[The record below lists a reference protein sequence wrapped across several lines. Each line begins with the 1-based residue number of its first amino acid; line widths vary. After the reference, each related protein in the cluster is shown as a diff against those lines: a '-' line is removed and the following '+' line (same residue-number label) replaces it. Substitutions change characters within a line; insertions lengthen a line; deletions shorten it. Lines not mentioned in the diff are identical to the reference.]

1 MQVTKIIPTMPEV
14 LREAIIVAVGAL
26 IAAAVVR
33 ALPAEYRRMF
43 SLTGGNEP

>member
-1 MQVTKIIPTMPEV
+1 MKGIIPTMPEV

-33 ALPAEYRRMF
+33 MLPAETRRLF
-43 SLTGGNEP
+43 SLPGGNEP